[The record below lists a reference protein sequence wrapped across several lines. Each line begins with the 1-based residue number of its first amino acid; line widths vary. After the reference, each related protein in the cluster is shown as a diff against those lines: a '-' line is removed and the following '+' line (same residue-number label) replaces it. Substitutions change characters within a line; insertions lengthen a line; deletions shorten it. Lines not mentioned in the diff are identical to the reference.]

1 MPTRMNLW
9 STRTLAAVAGTVG
22 SLALA
27 APMSMAATPERA
39 FTPNNGTGTIGRA
52 HTPETIMAGVQ
63 KAGNL
68 AEAGRYL
75 EARRDLSATLEGAEL
90 STLTLAQRGEVHRLV
105 RELDR
110 RIERMDPVELSLGRA
125 SLALDE
131 GDLIGAERHAS
142 RILDREGVPVDQ
154 INDARDILENVR
166 ERRMEMLAVLPQ
178 ALDAAGAALDAG
190 DVEQARA
197 WVSMVVRSGVELS
210 PSRRERLESYQ
221 LAVITA
227 DRSETSVTSI
237 AAVSPARASIEAAGD
252 IETMGMFQPGVV
264 RRRDGQPAEQPA
276 PAPQP
281 EPEPQPEPMDLPE
294 EPAPAAEPAPAPAPA
309 PTPVAEPTRVEQPA
323 PRAGSVEQ
331 LLDAGR
337 RAEAQRVLAEAN
349 AAYESARFA
358 DAAERYAF
366 LLEASRNHLTA
377 DQITQAQDR
386 LAASRTR
393 LRGVGIDLGQD
404 VIQSTRLL
412 RERAEAQFENQ
423 LAASQRALDAGDPAE
438 ARRLAASAELTIN
451 QARRAF
457 NETEIDTFISRVRR
471 VESRIESRA
480 EQLRVSDAEREAR
493 TQAQR
498 TQQAERSQREER
510 DRKIVEALE
519 RARALQQELKYEEAI
534 DVIDQVLFLDPNNS
548 SALLLRDVFRD
559 ISVARQFNAAL
570 RDRADRFVQLE
581 LDNLQA
587 ALPPRGIMDFPAD
600 WPRKSLARGEESAY
614 AEPIENRRVLAKLE
628 NDRVPVQF
636 DDNTFSDV
644 LAFIATV
651 SGLDMDIDWQSLQ
664 EIGVDR
670 DTLITLNLRNPPL
683 RVVLERVLDRASA
696 DPFDAAGWAVYDGVL
711 TIASERQLRKNRTL
725 VIYDITDLVLDIP
738 NFPDAPVID
747 LDSVL
752 QQSQGGGG
760 GGGQS
765 PFQENNDEEEERPT
779 RQERIDRIIEI
790 IQAIVDTDGWRDN
803 GGETGEIQELN
814 GSLIITNTPRNHREI
829 VGLLSKLREVRS
841 IQINIETKFLLVN
854 QEWFEQI
861 GFDIDVVF
869 NANNNQ
875 VRAARA
881 TDPSIQA
888 GDFFDFT
895 QPGGL
900 RRQITGQPGTGPTG
914 GTPAVSQPVVNPR
927 SWSPVGVG
935 SNSLGLAGGLAADD
949 SFANQILGNAPA
961 LGIAGQFLD
970 DIQVDFLIQATQAD
984 RRTTQLTA
992 PRLTI
997 TNGQTSNIFV
1007 VTQQAFVS
1015 DLEPVVGD
1023 SAVGFDPTIAT
1034 VSEGVVMLVE
1044 GVVSADRRFVQ
1055 MNIDSSLGRIDGFA
1069 REPVVAIAGG
1079 QLVNSEAAQQFIQL
1093 PTVTVTRVRTTATV
1107 PDEGTL
1113 LLGGQR
1119 LITELEVETG
1129 VPVLSKIP
1137 ILSRFFT
1144 NRIES
1149 KTEQTLLILVKPT
1162 VLIQSEQEERAYPG
1176 LGDSLRRSLGIPG
1189 L

>member
-1 MPTRMNLW
+1 MPTRKNLW

-22 SLALA
+22 SLVLATPLAMGSSPEPEFSGDKQAAQKLA
-27 APMSMAATPERA
+27 ANSL
-39 FTPNNGTGTIGRA
+39 
-52 HTPETIMAGVQ
+52 MAGVQ
-63 KAGNL
+63 RAGEL
-68 AEAGRYL
+68 AESGRYL
-75 EARRDLSATLEGAEL
+75 EARRELSATLDGA
-90 STLTLAQRGEVHRLV
+90 SFSALTLAQRGEVHRLM
-105 RELDR
+105 REIDR
-110 RIERMDPVELSLGRA
+110 KIDRMDPVELSLARA

-131 GDLIGAERHAS
+131 GDLIGAERHAL
-142 RILDREGVPVDQ
+142 RVLDREGVPADQ
-154 INDARDILENVR
+154 VNEANEVLEAVR
-166 ERRMEMLAVLPQ
+166 ERRRQMLAVLPQ
-178 ALDAAGAALDAG
+178 AMDAAGAALEAG
-190 DVEQARA
+190 DIEQARA

-210 PSRRERLESYQ
+210 PSRRELLETYQ
-221 LAVITA
+221 YAVISA
-227 DRSETSVTSI
+227 DRGSSSAV
-237 AAVSPARASIEAAGD
+237 AASASAFTGD
-252 IETMGMFQPGVV
+252 VETMGMFQPGVV
-264 RRRDGQPAEQPA
+264 RRRGGEPADQPPPTPEPIPEPQTEPMDIPDEPA
-276 PAPQP
+276 PEV
-281 EPEPQPEPMDLPE
+281 EPEP
-294 EPAPAAEPAPAPAPA
+294 EPAPAPAIPI
-309 PTPVAEPTRVEQPA
+309 AEPTRVEPQPA
-323 PRAGSVEQ
+323 PRAVSVEQ
-331 LLDAGR
+331 LLDEVR

-349 AAYESARFA
+349 AAYEAARYA

-366 LLEASRNHLTA
+366 VLDASRNFLTP
-377 DQITQAQDR
+377 DQVTQAQER

-393 LRGVGIDLGQD
+393 LRGVGTDLGQD
-404 VIQSTRLL
+404 VLQGTRLL

-423 LAASQRALDAGDPAE
+423 LAASQRALNAGDPAE
-438 ARRLAASAELTIN
+438 ARRLAASAELTIT

-457 NETEIDTFISRVRR
+457 NESEVDAFVARVRS
-471 VESRIESRA
+471 VENRIEARA
-480 EQLRVSDAEREAR
+480 EQLRISDAEREAR

-498 TQQAERSQREER
+498 TLQAERSQREER

-519 RARALQQELKYEEAI
+519 RARALQQELKYEEAL
-534 DVIDQVLFLDPNNS
+534 DVIDQVLFLDPNNP

-559 ISVARQFNAAL
+559 ISVNRRYNDML
-570 RDRADRFVQLE
+570 RDRANRFTQME
-581 LDNLQA
+581 LDNFQA
-587 ALPPRGIMDFPAD
+587 ALPPLGIMEFPSD

-636 DDNTFSDV
+636 DDNTLSDV
-644 LAFIATV
+644 LNFIATV
-651 SGLDMDIDWQSLQ
+651 SGLDMDIDWQSLR

-670 DTLITLNLRNPPL
+670 DSLVTLNLRNPPL

-725 VIYDITDLVLDIP
+725 VIYDITDLILDIP

-765 PFQENNDEEEERPT
+765 PFQENEQDAEERPT
-779 RQERIDRIIEI
+779 RQERIDRIVEI

-814 GSLIITNTPRNHREI
+814 ASLIITNTPKNHREI

-841 IQINIETKFLLVN
+841 IQINIETKFLLVS

-881 TDPSIQA
+881 VDPSIQA

-900 RRQITGQPGTGPTG
+900 RRQITGQRGVGPDG
-914 GTPAVSQPVVNPR
+914 GTPAISQPVVNPR

-1007 VTQQAFVS
+1007 VTQQAFIS

-1023 SAVGFDPTIAT
+1023 SAVGFDPEVAT

-1044 GVVSADRRFVQ
+1044 GVVSADRRYVQ

-1129 VPVLSKIP
+1129 VPVLSKVP
-1137 ILSRFFT
+1137 IISRFFT

-1176 LGDSLRRSLGIPG
+1176 LGDSLRSSLGIPG